1 MTNPLFRATKST
13 IMLVDDEPDIITL
26 LRDRLEQEVDNEL
39 PKMQIK

>member
-1 MTNPLFRATKST
+1 MTDPLFQVTKRT
-13 IMLVDDEPDIITL
+13 LMVVDDGPDIITL